1 MALSGTIFHREHGGG
16 GAVAAVGEAEF
27 GCSRACNQPHLS
39 AIDGP
44 DKEQKTKGGI
54 LLGLP
59 RRFHM
64 FLLSPLPLLVI

>member
-1 MALSGTIFHREHGGG
+1 M
-16 GAVAAVGEAEF
+16 VAAGEAEF
-27 GCSRACNQPHLS
+27 GCSRACNRPHLS
-39 AIDGP
+39 AIDGL

-54 LLGLP
+54 LLGLH